1 MRRRTRR
8 EVHPRAGHPAV
19 ARGKAR
25 GHGHGRRS
33 SGARRSRGAGAR
45 RAHRCSDPWRHE
57 PRCLESPRS
66 LPSER
71 ERGGRSLGAGARRA
85 SRGPDPWRHEPR
97 CLEPARSLP
106 SERAGWRDGGLGA
119 CTQPRPRTRTRSA
132 SRACQDLGGPW
143 QRVTSRGLPSPRR
156 GPPPSAAHLW
166 ELSRACAFATS
177 AERVSPTYWR
187 SAAGEARQS
196 ATTSWTAEVVPRLD
210 FAATGRP
217 APRGAVARRERGG
230 PRRRG
235 RRSGSARAGV
245 RAPLCRG
252 REHRAPLAL
261 SR

>member
-8 EVHPRAGHPAV
+8 EVHPRAGHPAGGRGP
-19 ARGKAR
+19 ARAR
-25 GHGHGRRS
+25 RHGRRP
-33 SGARRSRGAGAR
+33 SGARRSRCAGAR

-71 ERGGRSLGAGARRA
+71 ERGGRSLGAGVRRA
-85 SRGPDPWRHEPR
+85 WRGPDPWPSEPR
-97 CLEPARSLP
+97 CLEPARGLP
-106 SERAGWRDGGLGA
+106 SEQEMGRVR
-119 CTQPRPRTRTRSA
+119 
-132 SRACQDLGGPW
+132 QDLDGPW

-196 ATTSWTAEVVPRLD
+196 ATTSWTADVVSHPNL
-210 FAATGRP
+210 AATG
-217 APRGAVARRERGG
+217 APRAARR
-230 PRRRG
+230 RRPSEA
-235 RRSGSARAGV
+235 RR
-245 RAPLCRG
+245 L
-252 REHRAPLAL
+252 
-261 SR
+261 